1 MRTDD
6 LVALLARGAGTE
18 PMAVPARVWA
28 MAVAGGAVAAVALMA
43 LMLGV
48 QADLAGKVS
57 TLAWW
62 GKAGF
67 TLAVALP
74 ALALI
79 TRMARPGSDVG
90 RLPVALAAPVAA
102 LWLAAAIQLAGAPPG
117 ERLALVLGKTWASCP
132 VWVTVLSLPLLIA
145 ALAALRAL
153 APTRLALSGA
163 GAGLFAGAVGALVYT
178 LHCPE
183 LDPAFVAVWYV
194 LGIAIPTGLGAAVGP
209 WILRW

>member
-28 MAVAGGAVAAVALMA
+28 MAVASGAVAAVALMA

-79 TRMARPGSDVG
+79 TRMARPGSHVG